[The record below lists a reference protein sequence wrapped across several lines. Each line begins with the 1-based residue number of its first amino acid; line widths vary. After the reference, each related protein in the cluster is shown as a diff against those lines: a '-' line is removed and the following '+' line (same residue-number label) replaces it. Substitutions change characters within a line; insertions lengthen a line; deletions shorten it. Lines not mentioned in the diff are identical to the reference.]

1 MTILTPEQVYD
12 SYEYKVSK
20 KILMQ
25 RYPWIKDIYLDN
37 IEDINKWGLI
47 FIIPSVD
54 LIEFAEAYNF
64 TITSW
69 LSHFIKQDEQYEAP
83 FLNLL
88 VQESATHITMEMDK
102 ILENIHKSP
111 AIPEDMKLPRD
122 RRLHIGGYTA
132 EAQHNQKYLSTL

>member
-12 SYEYKVSK
+12 NYEFKVSK

-25 RYPWIKDIYLDN
+25 RYPWIKDVYLDN
-37 IEDINKWGLI
+37 IDDINKWGLI

-54 LIEFAEAYNF
+54 LIEFAEAYGYH
-64 TITSW
+64 ITPW
-69 LSHFIKQDEQYEAP
+69 IDYYIKNNKVYDAP

-88 VQESATHITMEMDK
+88 VQESATHITQEMDK

-122 RRLHIGGYTA
+122 RRLNIGGYRV